1 MRAMPRTIA
10 VILAVASALVT
21 PPRRKTTTL
30 AARAKTR
37 TPYDFTYASAAER
50 RYAAEAQM
58 RRRSAARG
66 PGGAS
71 GLKVVLL
78 GKPASGKGTIAPM
91 LCTAYRVA
99 QVGLG
104 NLLRSRARV
113 GGGGDDAVADAMRSG
128 RLLPDDLALSVVAER
143 VSRRDAVACGW
154 LLDGFPRTAAQ
165 AARMIKS
172 PPLQV
177 PADLPFDGPPVGD
190 DAYLLAPDAVVVL
203 DRPDDLAVDFVLGRC
218 TDSATGTVY
227 HPKYAPPPEDVE
239 PRLVWRTDDTEEV
252 LRRRLA
258 AHDAAVDDILAMFAE
273 SCAVLRVDNA
283 RSELETFDEIC
294 AFLDKVEDDVL
305 GASRRAVRGERAR
318 RRYAAPA
325 AFERASTKAARR
337 GAMRVADAL
346 PKRLASGGSAV
357 EEDVASLCLVDETQE
372 ECDARRRDAG
382 WAPLETGGLLR
393 VVERCNYYDAA
404 RYAPVLCGGE
414 QVGAVS
420 GELLRKLKGLGLS
433 NAVEVG
439 PNPLPYT
446 ASVDGDD
453 DVASKAVVLA
463 PNADSVG
470 DRTRVVAALVEA
482 LVADSELLAERG
494 ASEAIA
500 FVPRAKLRG
509 ELQDVR
515 PSGRGLAAAPLL
527 RMERAAVVAFG
538 VVSYGCHVS
547 GYVAGDDGR
556 PAAVWVATRAL
567 SKPTYAGLYDQI
579 AAGGL
584 PAELTLLEN
593 AKKEAEEEASI
604 PRAVL
609 DRDLRPAGCVSYKYA
624 AKRGLSAKTL
634 VVFDLRLPR
643 ELVPMNGDGEVD
655 EFRLVPVDEA
665 VDSLRDELFKWKP
678 NSALVMLDFA
688 MRHGF
693 VDPDDPEFVPIAQ
706 ALRQGG

>member
-1 MRAMPRTIA
+1 MPRTIA
-10 VILAVASALVT
+10 ALILAVASALVT

-50 RYAAEAQM
+50 ATPP
-58 RRRSAARG
+58 RRRCGGGPPRGAPAARV
-66 PGGAS
+66 AS
-71 GLKVVLL
+71 GRA
-78 GKPASGKGTIAPM
+78 PRQASGKGTIAPM

-128 RLLPDDLALSVVAER
+128 RLLPDELALSVVAER

-177 PADLPFDGPPVGD
+177 PADLPFDGPPMGD
-190 DAYLLAPDAVVVL
+190 DAYLLTPDAIVVL

-258 AHDAAVDDILAMFAE
+258 DHDAAVDDILAMFSE

-294 AFLDKVEDDVL
+294 TFLDKVEDDVL

-337 GAMRVADAL
+337 GA
-346 PKRLASGGSAV
+346 
-357 EEDVASLCLVDETQE
+357 E

-404 RYAPVLCGGE
+404 MYAPVLCGGE
-414 QVGAVS
+414 PVGAVS

-500 FVPRAKLRG
+500 TC
-509 ELQDVR
+509 
-515 PSGRGLAAAPLL
+515 GRRVEASAAPPLL

>member
-1 MRAMPRTIA
+1 MPRTIA
-10 VILAVASALVT
+10 ALILAVASALVT

-113 GGGGDDAVADAMRSG
+113 GGGDDDAVADAMRSG
-128 RLLPDDLALSVVAER
+128 RLLPDELALSVVAER

-177 PADLPFDGPPVGD
+177 PADLPFDGPPMGD
-190 DAYLLAPDAVVVL
+190 DAYLLTPDAIVVL

-258 AHDAAVDDILAMFAE
+258 DHDAAVDDILAMFSE

-294 AFLDKVEDDVL
+294 TFLDKVEDGVL

-325 AFERASTKAARR
+325 AFERASTKAAR
-337 GAMRVADAL
+337 
-346 PKRLASGGSAV
+346 
-357 EEDVASLCLVDETQE
+357 
-372 ECDARRRDAG
+372 
-382 WAPLETGGLLR
+382 
-393 VVERCNYYDAA
+393 AA
-404 RYAPVLCGGE
+404 RGRG
-414 QVGAVS
+414 
-420 GELLRKLKGLGLS
+420 R
-433 NAVEVG
+433 
-439 PNPLPYT
+439 
-446 ASVDGDD
+446 
-453 DVASKAVVLA
+453 
-463 PNADSVG
+463 
-470 DRTRVVAALVEA
+470 RVEA
-482 LVADSELLAERG
+482 SR
-494 ASEAIA
+494 
-500 FVPRAKLRG
+500 
-509 ELQDVR
+509 R
-515 PSGRGLAAAPLL
+515 PPLL

-556 PAAVWVATRAL
+556 PAAVWVATRAVGRPRTRA
-567 SKPTYAGLYDQI
+567 STTRSRGRAPGGAD
-579 AAGGL
+579 AAREREEGGRGGGVD
-584 PAELTLLEN
+584 
-593 AKKEAEEEASI
+593 

-678 NSALVMLDFA
+678 NSRSSCSTSPCATASSTRTTRVRPHRPGAAPGRVTRSSPGPAAGHAAPRADLA
-688 MRHGF
+688 PCSRG
-693 VDPDDPEFVPIAQ
+693 PAIERQRVPSVNP
-706 ALRQGG
+706 